1 MSLEKRLERLEYQRI
16 RRDVVEAAASAGIS
30 GDALFAEA
38 RRVFSLTDAEQRAY
52 FGRLY
57 ADLSPQE
64 AVELDAIRR
73 RCTVILRGGR

>member
-1 MSLEKRLERLEYQRI
+1 MNLEKRLERLEYQRL
-16 RRDVVEAAASAGIS
+16 RRDFVEAGASAGIN

-38 RRVFSLTDAEQRAY
+38 QRVFSLTDAEQRAY

-57 ADLSPQE
+57 AELSPQE

-73 RCTVILRGGR
+73 HCTVILRGGR